1 MGTLKAGLFRVVST
15 MQVSFDSNTWEKVF
29 DPVDRD
35 CAPVRSAISS
45 GRITGFIC
53 EAAFRIEA
61 IRKRERVAYF
71 AEPAMDVRFPFSTVI
86 RNGKPY
92 VQIMS
97 IGPDDEGHPG
107 MPEVQSNKLKNALAA
122 GVRLMRGGAWLGLP
136 SPVEIRDPAL
146 FVQTNDPGREQR
158 QIDASARIE
167 ARGVGKAA
175 FDAAGGWNAQAGV
188 PNNEKVLAK
197 ACAEWADG
205 ELVAS
210 HIAYLNDI
218 LCTND
223 QARAAGVSI
232 FDSANRT
239 WLAAEF
245 GVRFATLEELL
256 GLLNG

>member
-1 MGTLKAGLFRVVST
+1 
-15 MQVSFDSNTWEKVF
+15 MQVTFDTNTWERVF

-35 CAPVRSAISS
+35 WAPVRLAISS

-53 EAAFRIEA
+53 EAGFRIEA
-61 IRKRERVAYF
+61 IRKRDRAAYF
-71 AEPAMDVRFPFSTVI
+71 AEPATDLRFPFSTAI
-86 RNGKPY
+86 INGKPY
-92 VQIMS
+92 VQFMS
-97 IGPDDEGHPG
+97 FGPDDECHPG
-107 MPEVQSNKLKNALAA
+107 LPEVQSNKLKNALAA
-122 GVRLMRGGAWLGLP
+122 GVRLMRGAAWLGLP
-136 SPVEIRDPAL
+136 SPVEIRDLAI
-146 FVQTNDPGREQR
+146 FVQTNDPDREQR

-175 FDAAGGWNAQAGV
+175 FDTVGGWNTHAGV
-188 PNNEKVLAK
+188 PHNEKAFAK

-210 HIAYLNDI
+210 HIAYRHDI

-256 GLLNG
+256 KLLSG

>member
-1 MGTLKAGLFRVVST
+1 

-35 CAPVRSAISS
+35 CAPVRSAIAS

-61 IRKRERVAYF
+61 VRKRERAAYF
-71 AEPAMDVRFPFSTVI
+71 AEPAMDVQFPFSTVL

-97 IGPDDEGHPG
+97 IGPADKSHPG
-107 MPEVQSNKLKNALAA
+107 LPEIQSNKLKNAFAA
-122 GVRLMRGGAWLGLP
+122 GVRLMRGAAWLGLP
-136 SPVEIRDPAL
+136 CPAEIRDPVL
-146 FVQTNDPGREQR
+146 FVQANDPGREQR

-167 ARGVGKAA
+167 SRGVGKAA

-188 PNNEKVLAK
+188 PYNEKVFAR

-210 HIAYLNDI
+210 HIAYQHDI

-223 QARAAGVSI
+223 RARAAGTSI
-232 FDSANRT
+232 FDAANRT

-245 GVRFATLEELL
+245 GVRLATLEELL
-256 GLLNG
+256 NLLGHPQSPI

>member
-1 MGTLKAGLFRVVST
+1 
-15 MQVSFDSNTWEKVF
+15 
-29 DPVDRD
+29 
-35 CAPVRSAISS
+35 
-45 GRITGFIC
+45 
-53 EAAFRIEA
+53 
-61 IRKRERVAYF
+61 
-71 AEPAMDVRFPFSTVI
+71 
-86 RNGKPY
+86 
-92 VQIMS
+92 MS
-97 IGPDDEGHPG
+97 IGPADESHPG

-158 QIDASARIE
+158 QINASAHIE

-175 FDAAGGWNAQAGV
+175 FDAAGGWNAQGGV
-188 PNNEKVLAK
+188 PHSEKVLAK

-210 HIAYLNDI
+210 HIAYRNDI

-232 FDSANRT
+232 FDSANRA

-245 GVRFATLEELL
+245 GVRLQPWRSFLSCSMATHQIMADFPAAYLQDQLARKWQIL
-256 GLLNG
+256 QPRRAYSD

>member
-1 MGTLKAGLFRVVST
+1 
-15 MQVSFDSNTWEKVF
+15 MQVTFDSNTWERVF
-29 DPVDRD
+29 DPVDCD
-35 CAPVRSAISS
+35 WAPVRLAISS
-45 GRITGFIC
+45 GQITGFIC

-61 IRKRERVAYF
+61 IRKRERAAYF
-71 AEPAMDVRFPFSTVI
+71 AEPAMDARFPFSTVI
-86 RNGKPY
+86 VNGKPH
-92 VQIMS
+92 VQFMS
-97 IGPDDEGHPG
+97 FGPDDESHPG
-107 MPEVQSNKLKNALAA
+107 LPEVQSNKLKNALAA

-136 SPVEIRDPAL
+136 SPAEIRDPAL
-146 FVQTNDPGREQR
+146 FVQTKDPDREQR

-175 FDAAGGWNAQAGV
+175 FDAAGGWNAQAGL
-188 PNNEKVLAK
+188 PHNERVLAK

-210 HIAYLNDI
+210 HVAYRNDI

-232 FDSANRT
+232 FDSANRM

-256 GLLNG
+256 KLLSG

>member
-1 MGTLKAGLFRVVST
+1 

-29 DPVDRD
+29 DPADHD
-35 CAPVRSAISS
+35 WALVRSAISG
-45 GRITGFIC
+45 GRISGFIC

-61 IRKRERVAYF
+61 IRKRERAAYF
-71 AEPAMDVRFPFSTVI
+71 AQPAMDVQFPFSTVI
-86 RNGKPY
+86 RDGKPY

-97 IGPDDEGHPG
+97 IGPADESHPG
-107 MPEVQSNKLKNALAA
+107 VPEVQSNKLKSALSA

-136 SPVEIRDPAL
+136 SPMEIRDPAL

-175 FDAAGGWNAQAGV
+175 FDAAGGWNTQAGV
-188 PNNEKVLAK
+188 PYNEKVLAK

-210 HIAYLNDI
+210 HIAYRNEI

-232 FDSANRT
+232 FDSNNRV
-239 WLAAEF
+239 WLTSEF
-245 GVRFATLEELL
+245 GVKFATLEELAFD
-256 GLLNG
+256 

>member
-1 MGTLKAGLFRVVST
+1 
-15 MQVSFDSNTWEKVF
+15 MQISFDSNTWEKVF

-35 CAPVRSAISS
+35 WAPVRSAISS
-45 GRITGFIC
+45 GRIAASIC

-61 IRKRERVAYF
+61 IRKRERAAYF
-71 AEPAMDVRFPFSTVI
+71 AEPAMDARFPFSTVI

-97 IGPDDEGHPG
+97 IGPADESHPG
-107 MPEVQSNKLKNALAA
+107 VPEVQSGKLKNALSA

-136 SPVEIRDPAL
+136 SPSEIRDPAL

-175 FDAAGGWNAQAGV
+175 FDAAGGWNAQAGG
-188 PNNEKVLAK
+188 PHNEKAFAK

-210 HIAYLNDI
+210 HIAYKNDI

-223 QARAAGVSI
+223 QARAAGISI
-232 FDSANRT
+232 FNSENRK

-256 GLLNG
+256 VLLDGYPA

>member
-1 MGTLKAGLFRVVST
+1 MRVT
-15 MQVSFDSNTWEKVF
+15 FDSNAWEKIF
-29 DPVDRD
+29 EPDDRD
-35 CAPVRSAISS
+35 WASIRSAIAS

-61 IRKRERVAYF
+61 IRKRERTAYF
-71 AEPAMDVRFPFSTVI
+71 AEPAMDVQFPLSIVM

-92 VQIMS
+92 VHFMS
-97 IGPDDEGHPG
+97 IGPDDKSHPG
-107 MPEVQSNKLKNALAA
+107 LHEVQSNKLKNALAA
-122 GVRLMRGGAWLGLP
+122 GIRLMRGAAWLGLP
-136 SPVEIRDPAL
+136 CPAEIRDPAL

-158 QIDASARIE
+158 QIDALARIE

-175 FDAAGGWNAQAGV
+175 FDAAGGWNAQPSASRS
-188 PNNEKVLAK
+188 EKMFAK
-197 ACAEWADG
+197 TCAEWADG

-210 HIAYLNDI
+210 HIAYRNDI

-223 QARAAGVSI
+223 QARAAGASI

-245 GVRFATLEELL
+245 GGQFATLEELL
-256 GLLNG
+256 KRLSV

>member
-1 MGTLKAGLFRVVST
+1 
-15 MQVSFDSNTWEKVF
+15 MQRPLQITFDSNSWEKIF
-29 DPVDRD
+29 DPVDHD
-35 CAPVRSAISS
+35 WAPVRSVIAS

-61 IRKRERVAYF
+61 IRKRERAAYF
-71 AEPAMDVRFPFSTVI
+71 AEPAMDVQFPFSTVI
-86 RNGKPY
+86 RDGKPY

-97 IGPDDEGHPG
+97 IGPDDESHPG
-107 MPEVQSNKLKNALAA
+107 LPGVQSNKLKTALAS
-122 GVRLMRGGAWLGLP
+122 GVRLMRGTAWLGLP

-146 FVQTNDPGREQR
+146 FVQTNDPGREER
-158 QIDASARIE
+158 QIDASSRIE

-175 FDAAGGWNAQAGV
+175 FDAAGGWNAQACL
-188 PNNEKVLAK
+188 PHNDKIFAK

-210 HIAYLNDI
+210 HIAYRNDI

-256 GLLNG
+256 KLLSG